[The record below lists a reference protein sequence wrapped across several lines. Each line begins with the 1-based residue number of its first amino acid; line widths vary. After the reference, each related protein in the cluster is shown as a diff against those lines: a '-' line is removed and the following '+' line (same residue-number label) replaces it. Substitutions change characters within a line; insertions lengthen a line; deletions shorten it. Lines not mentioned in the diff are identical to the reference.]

1 MGPYCV
7 WLAVVL
13 VSDSLFRRIRGN
25 PDRKRQGYSL
35 LMALLLTLLLGL
47 RHPSMGIDLGYG
59 MPYGYLPSFRELSG
73 LPWKTLLSLESYQN
87 YERGYLLF
95 NKLVG
100 CICRD
105 SRFFLLCC
113 AAAAVLPVGSVIGK
127 HSADCRTSFLIWF
140 GLTVFQ
146 IPFSGLRQAIAVAVT
161 FRGVSY
167 VKERRLLP
175 YLAVVALAVLF
186 HRTAV
191 VAVLVYP
198 LYGLRPDRTARLV
211 SIGLLPLLFLLRSRL
226 WNRIIQLVG
235 RGTPVMH
242 SGDVGL
248 FLLFCAVYCYLVL
261 FAPEKSRLDGPINIQ
276 YLSCCILI
284 FTEVSTVALR
294 MGYYTMLYLTLTLPE
309 LLQQIRKKSGYRE
322 YTLHLWAVTGGFVL
336 CGFYNLLHSAW
347 AGAYP
352 YYFFWE
358 SIPLW

>member
-7 WLAVVL
+7 WLAAVPVL
-13 VSDSLFRRIRGN
+13 DGLFQHLRGN
-25 PDRKRQGYSL
+25 PSGKKRQYSL
-35 LMALLLTLLLGL
+35 IMALLLVLLLGL

-73 LPWKTLLSLESYQN
+73 LSWKNLLSLESYQN

-100 CICRD
+100 CICREPQ
-105 SRFFLLCC
+105 FFLLCC
-113 AAAAVLPVGSVIGK
+113 AAAAVLPIGAVIGK
-127 HSADCRTSFLIWF
+127 HSADCRLSFLIWF

-161 FRGVSY
+161 FWGFSY
-167 VKERRLLP
+167 VKERKPIL
-175 YLAVVALAVLF
+175 YLAVVALASLF
-186 HRTAV
+186 HRTAL
-191 VAVLVYP
+191 VAGLVYP
-198 LYGLRPDRTARLV
+198 LYGIRLDRAGRLV

-226 WNRIIQLVG
+226 WNWIIQLAG
-235 RGTPVMH
+235 RGTPAVS

-248 FLLFCAVYCYLVL
+248 FVLFCAVYCYLVL
-261 FAPEKSRLDGPINIQ
+261 FAPEKGTLDGLINIQ

-294 MGYYTMLYLTLTLPE
+294 VGYYTMLYLTLTLPD
-309 LLQQIRKKSGYRE
+309 LLQQIRRRLGYRE
-322 YTLHLWAVTGGFVL
+322 YILHLWLVAGGFVAF
-336 CGFYNLLHSAW
+336 GFYNLLHSAW

-352 YYFFWE
+352 YYFYWE